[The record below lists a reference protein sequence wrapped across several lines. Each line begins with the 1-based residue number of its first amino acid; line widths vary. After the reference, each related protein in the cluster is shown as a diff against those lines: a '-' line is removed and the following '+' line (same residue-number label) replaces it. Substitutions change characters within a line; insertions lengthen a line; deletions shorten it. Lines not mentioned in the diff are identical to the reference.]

1 MDCARTTMIRLLLY
15 SQDQNLPLMLGPT
28 MGGEFEVTL
37 DSSAERIKE
46 LVRNQRCH
54 VVVLDLDS
62 GSADQHRDFVED
74 MRSARV
80 PVVVMADDDH
90 CEAATDLV
98 QRGAYDYFR
107 KPPCLAE
114 LKIVAR
120 RAFEHS
126 RIGRDL
132 YNLSQH
138 LRTTAT
144 QGCDQLIGSSARLQ
158 HVYDLIR
165 RVTALNAFVL
175 ITGETGTGKEL
186 IARAIHNLSDRQSCP
201 FVAVSCGAI
210 PETLIEAELFGY
222 EKGAFTGAVGSRKGY
237 LEQAGQGTLLLDEIG
252 ELSPHTQVK
261 LLRVLQERHF
271 SRLGT
276 SAIIPLQ
283 ARVLFSTHRNLGKM
297 VEEGRFR
304 LDLYYRV
311 NVMGI
316 KAPSLRDHSEDIPTL
331 ARYFLKKYSELYRK
345 PVSSIAPPAMALLV
359 DYLWPGNVRE
369 LENVI
374 QKAIILTDDDTVGPQ
389 QLPDDLQQ
397 PDLLG
402 LGDSLTATS
411 FEDQLRD
418 YKVKLAQRAVAE
430 CNGNKTLAARSL
442 HISRTYLHR
451 LIKDFIEEETP
462 EVA

>member
-1 MDCARTTMIRLLLY
+1 MIRLLLY
-15 SQDQNLPLMLGPT
+15 SQDKKLPLLLGPT
-28 MGGEFEVTL
+28 LGSEFEVTL
-37 DSSAERIKE
+37 ESNPEKIKD
-46 LVRNQRCH
+46 LVRSQRCH

-62 GSADQHRDFVED
+62 ESADHQHFVDD
-74 MRSARV
+74 MHSAGV

-90 CEAATDLV
+90 REAAMDLV
-98 QRGAYDYFR
+98 QRGVYDYFR

-114 LKIVAR
+114 LKIVVR
-120 RAFEHS
+120 RAYEHS
-126 RIGRDL
+126 RMRRDL
-132 YNLSQH
+132 ENMSQQ
-138 LRTTAT
+138 LRAAT
-144 QGCDQLIGSSARLQ
+144 PPGCDQLIGASARLQ
-158 HVYDLIR
+158 HVYDLIQ
-165 RVTALNAFVL
+165 RVAGLNAFVL
-175 ITGETGTGKEL
+175 ITGESGTGKEL
-186 IARAIHNLSDRQSCP
+186 IARAIHNLSERQSAP

-237 LEQAGQGTLLLDEIG
+237 LEQAGQGTLFMDEIG

-261 LLRVLQERHF
+261 LLRVLQERQF
-271 SRLGT
+271 SRLG
-276 SAIIPLQ
+276 SSVVVPLH
-283 ARVLFSTHRNLGKM
+283 ARVLFATHRARAKM

-316 KAPSLRDHSEDIPTL
+316 KAPALRQHTEDIPTL
-331 ARYFLKKYSELYRK
+331 ARHFLEKYSEMYRK
-345 PVSSIAPPAMALLV
+345 PVTALTPCAMALLV
-359 DYLWPGNVRE
+359 DYSWPGNVRE

-374 QKAIILTDDDTVGPQ
+374 QKAIILTDDDTVGPEH
-389 QLPDDLQQ
+389 LPEDLQQ

-402 LGDSLTATS
+402 VGEAPRPAS

-418 YKVKLAQRAVAE
+418 YKVKLAHQAVVD

-451 LIKDFIEEETP
+451 LIKELMEEETP

>member
-1 MDCARTTMIRLLLY
+1 MIRLLLY
-15 SQDQNLPLMLGPT
+15 SQDNRLPMMLGPT
-28 MGGEFEVTL
+28 LGSEFEVAL
-37 DSSAERIKE
+37 ESNPEKVKE
-46 LVRNQRCH
+46 QARNQRYH

-62 GSADQHRDFVED
+62 GSPEHQRDFVGE
-74 MRSARV
+74 MHSARV

-90 CEAATDLV
+90 REVAMDLV

-120 RAFEHS
+120 RAYEHS
-126 RIGRDL
+126 RMGRDL
-132 YNLSQH
+132 HNLSQQ
-138 LRTTAT
+138 LRATAAY
-144 QGCDQLIGSSARLQ
+144 GCDQLIGSSARLR
-158 HVYDLIR
+158 HVYDLIQ

-186 IARAIHNLSDRQSCP
+186 IARAIHNLSERQTSP

-237 LEQAGQGTLLLDEIG
+237 LEQAGQGTLFLDEIG

-261 LLRVLQERHF
+261 LLRVLQERQF

-276 SAIIPLQ
+276 SAVVPLH
-283 ARVLFSTHRNLGKM
+283 ARVLFATHRNLGKM
-297 VEEGRFR
+297 VEDGHFR

-331 ARYFLKKYSELYRK
+331 ARHFLEKYSDLYRK
-345 PVSSIAPPAMALLV
+345 SVTSITPDAMALLV
-359 DYLWPGNVRE
+359 DYIWPGNVRE

-374 QKAIILTDDDTVGPQ
+374 QKAIILTDDDTIGPQ

-397 PDLLG
+397 SG
-402 LGDSLTATS
+402 LPSFGDPLPATS
-411 FEDQLRD
+411 FEDQLHD
-418 YKVKLAQRAVAE
+418 YKIKLAQKAVAE

-451 LIKDFIEEETP
+451 LIKDFMEEETP

>member
-1 MDCARTTMIRLLLY
+1 MIRLLLY
-15 SQDQNLPLMLGPT
+15 SQDKKLPLLLGPT
-28 MGGEFEVTL
+28 LGGEFEVSL
-37 DSSAERIKE
+37 ESSPDSIKE

-62 GSADQHRDFVED
+62 GTPDEHRTFVNDMNSAQ
-74 MRSARV
+74 V
-80 PVVVMADDDH
+80 PVVVMADDDQH
-90 CEAATDLV
+90 DAAVELV

-107 KPPCLAE
+107 KPPCMAE

-126 RIGRDL
+126 RMGRDL
-132 YNLSQH
+132 HNLSQQ
-138 LRTTAT
+138 LRVTTT
-144 QGCDQLIGSSARLQ
+144 HGCDQLIGFSARLQ
-158 HVYDLIR
+158 HVYDLIQ
-165 RVTALNAFVL
+165 RVTRLNAFVL

-186 IARAIHNLSDRQSCP
+186 IARAIHNLSERQSCP

-237 LEQAGQGTLLLDEIG
+237 LEQAGLGTLFLDEIG

-261 LLRVLQERHF
+261 LLRVLQERQF

-276 SAIIPLQ
+276 SNVIPLQ
-283 ARVLFSTHRNLGKM
+283 ARVLFATHRNLAKM
-297 VEEGRFR
+297 VEEGLFR

-316 KAPSLRDHSEDIPTL
+316 KAPALRDHTEDIPTL
-331 ARYFLKKYSELYRK
+331 ARHFLEKYSAIYHK
-345 PVSSIAPPAMALLV
+345 PVTGITPEAMALLV
-359 DYLWPGNVRE
+359 DYPWPGNVRE

-374 QKAIILTDDDTVGPQ
+374 QKAIILTDDDIIGHEH
-389 QLPDDLQQ
+389 LPEDLQQ

-402 LGDSLTATS
+402 LGVSLPATS

-418 YKVKLAQRAVAE
+418 YKVKLAHKAVAE

-451 LIKDFIEEETP
+451 LIKDFMEEETP
-462 EVA
+462 EVV

>member
-1 MDCARTTMIRLLLY
+1 MIRLLLF
-15 SQDQNLPLMLGPT
+15 SQDKNLPLLLGPT
-28 MGGEFEVTL
+28 LGGEFEVAL
-37 DSSAERIKE
+37 ESDPEKVKERI
-46 LVRNQRCH
+46 RSQRCH

-62 GSADQHRDFVED
+62 GFPDQHRAFVD
-74 MRSARV
+74 AMTSAHV

-90 CEAATDLV
+90 RLAAEELV
-98 QRGAYDYFR
+98 RRGAYDHFR

-120 RAFEHS
+120 RAYEHA
-126 RIGRDL
+126 RMGRDL
-132 YNLSQH
+132 HHLSQQ
-138 LRTTAT
+138 LCATTT
-144 QGCDQLIGSSARLQ
+144 HSCDQLIGSSARLQ
-158 HVYDLIR
+158 HVYDLIQ
-165 RVTALNAFVL
+165 RVTKLNAFVL

-186 IARAIHNLSDRQSCP
+186 IARAIHNLSERQSSP

-210 PETLIEAELFGY
+210 PETLIEAELFGC

-237 LEQAGQGTLLLDEIG
+237 LEQAGQGTLFLDEIG

-261 LLRVLQERHF
+261 LLRVLQERQF

-276 SAIIPLQ
+276 SAVIPLQ
-283 ARVLFSTHRNLGKM
+283 ARVLFATHRNLGKM

-316 KAPSLRDHSEDIPTL
+316 KAPSLRDHTEDIPTL
-331 ARYFLKKYSELYRK
+331 ARHFLDKYGELYRK
-345 PVSSIAPPAMALLV
+345 PVTCILPEAMALLV
-359 DYLWPGNVRE
+359 EYDWPGNVRE

-374 QKAIILTDDDTVGPQ
+374 QKAIILTDDDTIGPE

-397 PDLLG
+397 PGLLG
-402 LGDSLTATS
+402 LSDSLPSTS

-418 YKVKLAQRAVAE
+418 YKVKLAQKAVAE
-430 CNGNKTLAARSL
+430 CHGNKTLAARSL

-451 LIKDFIEEETP
+451 LIKDFMEEETP

>member
-1 MDCARTTMIRLLLY
+1 MIRLLLY
-15 SQDQNLPLMLGPT
+15 SQDKKLPLLLGPT
-28 MGGEFEVTL
+28 LGNEFEVTL
-37 DSSAERIKE
+37 ESNPEKIKE

-62 GSADQHRDFVED
+62 DSADHQDFVDD
-74 MRSARV
+74 MHSAGV

-90 CEAATDLV
+90 REAAMDLV
-98 QRGAYDYFR
+98 QRGVYDYFR

-114 LKIVAR
+114 LKIVVR
-120 RAFEHS
+120 RAYEHS
-126 RIGRDL
+126 RMRRDL
-132 YNLSQH
+132 ENMSQQ
-138 LRTTAT
+138 LRAAALP
-144 QGCDQLIGSSARLQ
+144 GCDQLIGASARLQ
-158 HVYDLIR
+158 HVYDLIQ
-165 RVTALNAFVL
+165 RVAGLNAFVL
-175 ITGETGTGKEL
+175 ITGESGTGKEL
-186 IARAIHNLSDRQSCP
+186 IARAIHNLSERQTAP

-237 LEQAGQGTLLLDEIG
+237 LEQAGEGTLFLDEIG

-261 LLRVLQERHF
+261 LLRVLQERQF
-271 SRLGT
+271 SRLGS
-276 SAIIPLQ
+276 SAVVPLQ
-283 ARVLFSTHRNLGKM
+283 ARVLFATHRNLAKM

-316 KAPSLRDHSEDIPTL
+316 KAPALRDHTEDIPTL
-331 ARYFLKKYSELYRK
+331 ARHFLEKYSEMYRK
-345 PVSSIAPPAMALLV
+345 PVTALTPCAMALLV
-359 DYLWPGNVRE
+359 DYHWPGNVRE

-374 QKAIILTDDDTVGPQ
+374 QKAIILTDDDTVGPE
-389 QLPDDLQQ
+389 QLPEDLQQ
-397 PDLLG
+397 PGLLG
-402 LGDSLTATS
+402 VTDSLLTAS

-418 YKVKLAQRAVAE
+418 YKVKLAQKAVVE

-442 HISRTYLHR
+442 NISRTYLHR
-451 LIKDFIEEETP
+451 LIKDLTEEETP